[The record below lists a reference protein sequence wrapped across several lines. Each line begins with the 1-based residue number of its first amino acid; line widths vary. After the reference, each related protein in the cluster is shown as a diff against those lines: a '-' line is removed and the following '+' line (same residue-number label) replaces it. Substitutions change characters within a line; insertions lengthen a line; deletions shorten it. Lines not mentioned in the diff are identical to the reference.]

1 VKVWLDLADQA
12 YLDLHP
18 DTLKLRY
25 GL

>member
-1 VKVWLDLADQA
+1 MLFCAVEQV